1 MKLPALRSQK
11 YVVKP
16 DDVHWIKPTPRCFF
30 YWNSHVLNP
39 CLAAIYGCNVFLFH
53 IDHCTYDPKALK
65 STRAW
70 IEVDN
75 IPGLTE
81 GDTVLNPDDP
91 VEHLGE
97 FNVDDC
103 RVWFV
108 AAFRL
113 DYYNLLLV

>member
-1 MKLPALRSQK
+1 MYS
-11 YVVKP
+11 
-16 DDVHWIKPTPRCFF
+16 
-30 YWNSHVLNP
+30 
-39 CLAAIYGCNVFLFH
+39 GCYSWLQCFLFH